1 MLLFH
6 VISILLHSD
15 YSGSKTLEV
24 DHDEFM
30 ELDDNGTSTSPS
42 TDSEE
47 SCRLIIL
54 HYICTKLYIFSSYL
68 AIRIASDP

>member
-1 MLLFH
+1 MLFH

-15 YSGSKTLEV
+15 YPGSKTLEV
-24 DHDEFM
+24 DDEFM
-30 ELDDNGTSTSPS
+30 ELDDNSTSTSPS

-54 HYICTKLYIFSSYL
+54 HYICKLYIFSSYL
-68 AIRIASDP
+68 SIRILLP

>member
-1 MLLFH
+1 MLFH

-24 DHDEFM
+24 DDEFM
-30 ELDDNGTSTSPS
+30 ELDDNSTNTSPS

-47 SCRLIIL
+47 SCRLII
-54 HYICTKLYIFSSYL
+54 YISY
-68 AIRIASDP
+68 

>member
-1 MLLFH
+1 MLLFHH

-24 DHDEFM
+24 GDEFM

-68 AIRIASDP
+68 SIRILLP